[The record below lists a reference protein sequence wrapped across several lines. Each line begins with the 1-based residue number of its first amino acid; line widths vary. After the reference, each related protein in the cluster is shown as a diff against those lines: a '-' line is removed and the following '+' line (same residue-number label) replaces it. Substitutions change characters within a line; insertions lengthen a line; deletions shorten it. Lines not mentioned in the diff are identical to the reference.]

1 MKHILVYIL
10 LITNLCSGVAFAWD
24 THPEAMAGH
33 GSVIVDL
40 VADDH
45 DHPDED
51 LHHGDH
57 CCHGAA
63 HLMGIFSDVTTP
75 VVVVDRD
82 HFFALPLASPSLYIT
97 PLIRPPIV

>member
-10 LITNLCSGVAFAWD
+10 LITNLCSGLAFAWD
-24 THPEAMAGH
+24 THPEAAAAH

-40 VADDH
+40 AADDH
-45 DHPDED
+45 DHPDDD
-51 LHHGDH
+51 LHHCSH
-57 CCHGAA
+57 AA
-63 HLMGIFSDVTTP
+63 SHLMGIFSDVTTP
-75 VVVVDRD
+75 VVMVDRD